1 MALFI
6 VSEVMFFFSFF
17 WSFFYYSVSP
27 TIWVGC
33 VWPHLGIEAPSPW
46 GVPFFNTALLIHSG
60 ICLTWAH
67 FGILCNSRFST
78 LNGLLL
84 TIKMGATFLGF
95 QLFEYLEAPFSISSS
110 VYGSIFFLA
119 TGFHGFHVTMGL
131 VFILVCFFRYRL
143 NHF

>member
-1 MALFI
+1 
-6 VSEVMFFFSFF
+6 
-17 WSFFYYSVSP
+17 
-27 TIWVGC
+27 
-33 VWPHLGIEAPSPW
+33 
-46 GVPFFNTALLIHSG
+46 
-60 ICLTWAH
+60 
-67 FGILCNSRFST
+67 
-78 LNGLLL
+78 LL